1 MATPNGR
8 VREIS
13 VVEEGQ
19 RHLWLAGQIDEVD
32 DRVLAELT
40 SIRRTLNRI
49 LVAVGGLLITVLAST
64 ITALITGL
72 GR

>member
-1 MATPNGR
+1 MGNGR
-8 VREIS
+8 VHE
-13 VVEEGQ
+13 VQNVEESK

-32 DRVLAELT
+32 QRVLSELS

-64 ITALITGL
+64 ITALISGV